1 MRNNA
6 QERVSPPHASRQEA
20 LNHFGAAIAMPHV
33 LNASRNG
40 IISRSCGRTQV
51 RTIVGT
57 RNCDAH
63 RERAG
68 QRLDAAKA
76 ALRGVIRHD
85 ELSPHCVQRG
95 DATQGRR
102 CAGTWQV
109 DESRGWSESS
119 LVTQSIPAAGWSESS
134 LVTQSIPAAPSHA

>member
-1 MRNNA
+1 MRNDA
-6 QERVSPPHASRQEA
+6 QERVSTLHASQQEA
-20 LNHFGAAIAMPHV
+20 LNHFGATIAMPHV
-33 LNASRNG
+33 LNASSSG
-40 IISRSCGRTQV
+40 IISRSCGRTLV
-51 RTIVGT
+51 RAVVGT
-57 RNCDAH
+57 RDRETH

-76 ALRGVIRHD
+76 ALRGAIRHD

-102 CAGTWQV
+102 CAGNWQV

-119 LVTQSIPAAGWSESS
+119 LVTQSIPAA
-134 LVTQSIPAAPSHA
+134 PSHA